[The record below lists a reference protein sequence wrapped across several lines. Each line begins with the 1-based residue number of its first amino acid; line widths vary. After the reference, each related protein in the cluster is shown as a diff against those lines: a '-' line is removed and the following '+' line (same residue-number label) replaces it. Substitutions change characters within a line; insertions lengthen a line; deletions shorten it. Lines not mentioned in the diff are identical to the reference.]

1 MSKNIFLIAFV
12 GSVIFF
18 SSCLT
23 GTEAQKNNEQTNLSN
38 KENINTNIS
47 VNETKISP
55 TPSKKTSIDT
65 DWKKYED
72 KKLGVSFSY
81 PAKLTLEKKGSQIR
95 LFHRINFAHL
105 DPCDAGDEPA
115 KLAKL
120 TDFDVT
126 FSFSKTVKSTKTDTD
141 KSDAQPSTESS
152 EDDDF
157 TEVGKLKGEFFWNAS
172 AGCGTNKYVYP
183 LKNDLS
189 LVFEQKIISIFN
201 PAAFQYDENAE
212 AVNQPDV
219 IKPQEETEIIRKIL
233 ESFEF

>member
-1 MSKNIFLIAFV
+1 MRKNIFLIAFF
-12 GSVIFF
+12 GSIIFF

-38 KENINTNIS
+38 KGNVNTNIAAS
-47 VNETKISP
+47 EPKISP
-55 TPSKKTSIDT
+55 TPAKKTSVEA

-81 PAKLTLEKKGSQIR
+81 PAKLTLEKKGSQVR
-95 LFHRINFAHL
+95 LSHQINFAHT

-120 TDFDVT
+120 TDFDIT
-126 FSFSKTVKSTKTDTD
+126 FNFSKTAKNTQTKIEKTASQT
-141 KSDAQPSTESS
+141 STEPS

-172 AGCGTNKYVYP
+172 DGCGTNKYVYP

-212 AVNQPDV
+212 AVNQPEI